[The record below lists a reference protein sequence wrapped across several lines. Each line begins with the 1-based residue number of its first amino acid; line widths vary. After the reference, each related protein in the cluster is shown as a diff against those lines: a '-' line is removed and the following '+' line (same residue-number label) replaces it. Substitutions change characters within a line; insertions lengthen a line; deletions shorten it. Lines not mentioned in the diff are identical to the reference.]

1 EPMTHDQPLLNFA
14 DCGVITGL
22 GDTHSPYTVGFEAG
36 RIVVRL
42 AWPVSRP
49 KALAVWDGVQLA
61 TQRCDVT
68 VIDGAGQ
75 EVTR

>member
-1 EPMTHDQPLLNFA
+1 MTNEQALLNFA
-14 DCGVITGL
+14 DCGVIVGL
-22 GDTHSPYTVGFEAG
+22 GDTLSPYTVALDAG

-42 AWPVSRP
+42 AWPVSLR

-75 EVTR
+75 EVIR